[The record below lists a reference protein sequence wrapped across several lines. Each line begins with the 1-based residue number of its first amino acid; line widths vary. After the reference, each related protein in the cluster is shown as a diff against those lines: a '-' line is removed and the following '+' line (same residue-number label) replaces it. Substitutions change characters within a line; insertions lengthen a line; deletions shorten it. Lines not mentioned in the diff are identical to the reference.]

1 MLNDP
6 LFIVAAVAVLGVLVI
21 LMIGIGG
28 FARGGDFYRKHANR
42 IMRYRIYAQAAAIA
56 RAEEEVA
63 RAQGETSAAIARLG
77 DFM

>member
-1 MLNDP
+1 MTRSENRTKIMLKDP

-28 FARGGDFYRKHANR
+28 FARGGDFNRKHANR

-56 RAEEEVA
+56 LILLYVTLRKYMG
-63 RAQGETSAAIARLG
+63 Q
-77 DFM
+77 